1 MKKPIDASID
11 QKGKNPKNWQELL
24 AYLRPYSRKIIIG
37 LFLLSLTAFL
47 ETYQP
52 RLLGLAVD
60 ELTSEVLELKQ
71 VYFLAFTMLL
81 LMILKGVILYFSRYM
96 IIGISRL
103 VEYGMRN
110 FLFRHILFLEPRFFD
125 QNKSGD
131 LLSRL
136 TSDLEQIRMIFGPG
150 ILYTFNVFFVSSFA
164 FWNMFHIDVTMSLAS
179 MIPLALLSI
188 LIWEIGRRYHKA
200 STLVQEELSKLTS
213 FTSENLAGVRV
224 IQSFV
229 KESFV
234 FRSFERANLSF
245 LRKNLNLARVSGAF
259 RPMMILVAGSATLLV
274 LGLGIQ
280 KVQLG
285 AMTLGNLVEFLRYVE
300 ILTWPLLALGWVIA
314 IYQRGNAAY
323 KRIQSIIKK
332 QPAIRDQDTLSSVP
346 RIQGNIQFRH
356 VSFSYESSADESN
369 LPNPVLQ
376 DLSLHIRR
384 GEKIALVGPTGSGKS
399 TVLSLILRLY
409 ESPENSIFIDGIPI
423 ERIPLK
429 ILRESIGYVSQENFI
444 FPNTVR
450 ENILLG
456 LRDSKNG
463 SEQNIKE
470 TVIQASEWAHFSQDI
485 QNFPNQYEEW
495 IGEKGVTL
503 SGGQKQRLSIAR
515 SLIGEPSILIFDNS
529 FSSVDSKTE
538 MEILRKIF
546 STFKQKTLI
555 FVSYRVSTIQL
566 MDQVFVIQ
574 KGRIE
579 QAGSPNELLRK
590 KDGYLVRLNREEQI
604 LQELKK

>member
-1 MKKPIDASID
+1 MHESVHQKEKKP
-11 QKGKNPKNWQELL
+11 KNFRELL
-24 AYLRPYSRKIIIG
+24 SYLRPYFWKIILG
-37 LFLLSLTAFL
+37 LFLLSLSAFL

-60 ELTSEVLELKQ
+60 ELTSEVLELGEIYLLCL
-71 VYFLAFTMLL
+71 VMFL
-81 LMILKGVILYFSRYM
+81 LMVLKGVILYFSRYT

-110 FLFRHILFLEPRFFD
+110 RLFRHILFLEPRFFD
-125 QNKSGD
+125 RNKSGD

-136 TSDLEQIRMIFGPG
+136 TSDLEQIRMIYGPG
-150 ILYTFNVFFVSSFA
+150 ILYTFNVLFVSIFA
-164 FWNMFHIDVTMSLAS
+164 FWNMFQIDLSMSLAS
-179 MIPLALLSI
+179 MVPLAILSI
-188 LIWEIGRRYHKA
+188 LIREIGLRYHKA
-200 STLVQEELSKLTS
+200 SALVQEELAKLTS

-234 FRSFERANLSF
+234 FRSFEKANLSF

-274 LGLGIQ
+274 LWLGIQ
-280 KVQLG
+280 KVQIG

-314 IYQRGNAAY
+314 IYQRGNSAY
-323 KRIQSIIKK
+323 RRVQSIFQKH
-332 QPAIRDQDTLSSVP
+332 PLIRDQNTLSSIP
-346 RIQGNIQFRH
+346 PIQGGIQFRH
-356 VSFSYESSADESN
+356 VSFSYDPSESH
-369 LPNPVLQ
+369 LVLQ
-376 DLSLHIRR
+376 DLSFHIRK
-384 GEKIALVGPTGSGKS
+384 GEKVALVGTTGSGKS

-423 ERIPLK
+423 EKIPLK
-429 ILRESIGYVSQENFI
+429 VLRQSIGYVSQENFI

-456 LRDSKNG
+456 LKDNG
-463 SEQNIKE
+463 SEVQE
-470 TVIQASEWAHFSQDI
+470 TVVQASEWAHFSPDI
-485 QNFPNQYEEW
+485 QNFPNRYEEW

-515 SLIGEPSILIFDNS
+515 SLIGNPSILIFDNS
-529 FSSVDSKTE
+529 FSNVDSKTE
-538 MEILRKIF
+538 TEILRNIF
-546 STFKQKTLI
+546 SEFKQKTLI
-555 FVSYRVSTIQL
+555 FVSHRISTIHS
-566 MDQVFVIQ
+566 MDKVFVIR

-579 QAGSPNELLRK
+579 EAGTPHELLKK
-590 KDGYLVRLNREEQI
+590 KDGYLVRLHREEEI
-604 LQELKK
+604 VQELKK